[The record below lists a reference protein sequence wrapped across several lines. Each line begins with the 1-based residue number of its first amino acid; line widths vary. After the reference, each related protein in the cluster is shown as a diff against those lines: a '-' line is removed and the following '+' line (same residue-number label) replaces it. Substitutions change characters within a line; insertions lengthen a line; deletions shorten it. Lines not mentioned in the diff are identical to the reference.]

1 MGRHNDPA
9 DRGSRRAVVL
19 TLVAS
24 ALLVLGGVAVLR
36 SAGDVRLGHAGQT
49 GRTGQSTPS
58 ATSTIGE
65 TGEPDPA
72 SATPTSPA
80 LPTSP
85 AAPTTSPT
93 ATPASPVTPSHSSP
107 HDEVARAV
115 VTIVNAERARAG
127 CAPVTSH
134 AVLTLAAQEHSED
147 MAARAYFSHTS
158 PDERTFGQRIRAAG
172 WAGGALAENIAA
184 GQADAVAVMK
194 DWMGSAG
201 HRANILN
208 CTYRNIG
215 VGYATGGR
223 YGTYWTQAFGA

>member
-36 SAGDVRLGHAGQT
+36 SAGDLRLGHAGPT
-49 GRTGQSTPS
+49 GRTGQATPS

-65 TGEPDPA
+65 TEEPDPA
-72 SATPTSPA
+72 SATPT
-80 LPTSP
+80 
-85 AAPTTSPT
+85 PT
-93 ATPASPVTPSHSSP
+93 AASTPATPTPDASTWPATSSP
-107 HDEVARAV
+107 PTPRDDVARAV

-134 AVLTLAAQEHSED
+134 AALTRAAQDHSED
-147 MAARAYFSHTS
+147 MAARGYFSHTS
-158 PDERTFGQRIRAAG
+158 PDGRTFGQRIRAAG
-172 WAGGALAENIAA
+172 WAGGAVAENIAA
-184 GQADAVAVMK
+184 GQASAAAVMK
-194 DWMGSAG
+194 DWMGSGG
-201 HRANILN
+201 HRANILD
-208 CTYRNIG
+208 CTYRTIG

>member
-9 DRGSRRAVVL
+9 DPGSRRAVVL

-36 SAGDVRLGHAGQT
+36 SAGDLRLGHAGQT

-58 ATSTIGE
+58 TTSTIGE

-72 SATPTSPA
+72 SATSPPA
-80 LPTSP
+80 PTSP
-85 AAPTTSPT
+85 AAPRSPT
-93 ATPASPVTPSHSSP
+93 TTPVSPVTPSHPSP
-107 HDEVARAV
+107 HDDVARAV

-134 AVLTLAAQEHSED
+134 AVLTLAAQDHSED

-158 PDERTFGQRIRAAG
+158 PDGRTFGQRIRAAG

-184 GQADAVAVMK
+184 GQADAVAVMR